1 MRPLPMITAL
11 LVCAALYLIVFE
23 RDRVMGLADSA
34 PQEASA
40 ADAPPVQDD
49 SAGQVSVVAMT
60 SRAQPLDG
68 AVLLRG
74 QTEAYRHVE
83 LRSET
88 TGTVVSQPRRGGAQV
103 AEGEVLCLLD
113 EGTRPAALTEAEARV
128 PEAEARLAE
137 ARARLAEAEIN
148 ANAATQLS
156 VGGYASDSRVAG
168 AEAQLVA
175 ARAGVQSAQAALK
188 AAAAGA
194 EASARELART
204 RLVAPFAGVLEQDAA
219 ETGSLLATGGLCATI
234 FQFDPIKLVGFVP
247 ETDVDRIAVGALAG
261 ARLVSGREV
270 RGEVTFVSRAAD
282 PSTRTFR
289 TEITVPNPDLSIR
302 DGQTAEILIAAA
314 GSQAHLLPA
323 SALTLDDGGR
333 LGVRIVAEGRAQFTP
348 VEALRDTPK
357 GIWVSGLPDQAEVI
371 VVGQEYVTD
380 GVPLA
385 VTLRDAETAP

>member
-1 MRPLPMITAL
+1 MLRTRP
-11 LVCAALYLIVFE
+11 
-23 RDRVMGLADSA
+23 RS
-34 PQEASA
+34 
-40 ADAPPVQDD
+40 QDD
-49 SAGQVSVVAMT
+49 RAGQVSVVAMT

-88 TGTVVSQPRRGGAQV
+88 TGTVISVPRRSGAQV

-148 ANAATQLS
+148 ANAATQLG

-204 RLVAPFAGVLEQDAA
+204 TLVAPFIGRSG
-219 ETGSLLATGGLCATI
+219 TGRGGN
-234 FQFDPIKLVGFVP
+234 
-247 ETDVDRIAVGALAG
+247 RIAAGHRRAL
-261 ARLVSGREV
+261 RH
-270 RGEVTFVSRAAD
+270 
-282 PSTRTFR
+282 
-289 TEITVPNPDLSIR
+289 DLS
-302 DGQTAEILIAAA
+302 
-314 GSQAHLLPA
+314 
-323 SALTLDDGGR
+323 
-333 LGVRIVAEGRAQFTP
+333 V
-348 VEALRDTPK
+348 
-357 GIWVSGLPDQAEVI
+357 
-371 VVGQEYVTD
+371 
-380 GVPLA
+380 
-385 VTLRDAETAP
+385 